1 MLKDTQYVKIC
12 TACVLQDKALIL
24 TGYSTIS
31 KWEVWN
37 STPRWLISVQDTWQ
51 ITTLPGSPTHIVKKV
66 PFNIFTGTNFLVQ
79 QIHRNG
85 FQRKIRGLKTDNK
98 MFVQIA
104 KMSKCKYWTRFY
116 CHPSYLQLQTAP
128 RECSRKCNCM
138 TLVNNR
144 IFAVW
149 KWWWRKKSV
158 RTSFFKAVYKQPP
171 LLWNNS
177 LQDERRNCVVS
188 LKVGSSCIPEYTFKF
203 VQANISKCIPRKF
216 THSNNLHIKKLQ
228 TEFNGALH
236 THVGVRSEKNS
247 IKTYLLLSQHFHG
260 GNQAFTI
267 LRENRKINILIC
279 TFCLVHSLKVQYH
292 PRLNTT
298 SILCVTLVNH
308 KLHLK

>member
-1 MLKDTQYVKIC
+1 LLYENDGEGRNRYVRHFLKQFT
-12 TACVLQDKALIL
+12 
-24 TGYSTIS
+24 
-31 KWEVWN
+31 N
-37 STPRWLISVQDTWQ
+37 NPRFCEI
-51 ITTLPGSPTHIVKKV
+51 
-66 PFNIFTGTNFLVQ
+66 
-79 QIHRNG
+79 IHYR
-85 FQRKIRGLKTDNK
+85 
-98 MFVQIA
+98 M
-104 KMSKCKYWTRFY
+104 
-116 CHPSYLQLQTAP
+116 
-128 RECSRKCNCM
+128 
-138 TLVNNR
+138 
-144 IFAVW
+144 
-149 KWWWRKKSV
+149 
-158 RTSFFKAVYKQPP
+158 
-171 LLWNNS
+171 
-177 LQDERRNCVVS
+177 RRNCVVS
-188 LKVGSSCIPEYTFKF
+188 LKVGSSCTPEYTFKF